1 MCIKPQN
8 INRKKKLH
16 DILTQRHKPHHH
28 EHKIHNV
35 FFKNDWIWPETSSKK
50 KKKKKSSGSSS
61 FYSFEASSAIEVV
74 EHLIAYLGPPFGSH
88 VSQLY
93 GQIASVLLKTA
104 KF

>member
-1 MCIKPQN
+1 MYFSKMIEFGQKP
-8 INRKKKLH
+8 L
-16 DILTQRHKPHHH
+16 LG
-28 EHKIHNV
+28 
-35 FFKNDWIWPETSSKK
+35 
-50 KKKKKSSGSSS
+50 KKKKSSGSSS

>member
-1 MCIKPQN
+1 MNTKYTMYFSKMIEFGQKPLL
-8 INRKKKLH
+8 R
-16 DILTQRHKPHHH
+16 
-28 EHKIHNV
+28 
-35 FFKNDWIWPETSSKK
+35 